1 MYFRK
6 IAPIVLL
13 GGFILVSCSVNQVQ
27 AVTSGDTSSNSESV
41 ALASSSDMLSSSS
54 SSSSSSSQD
63 IIKTDKEKTK
73 ADEATVHA
81 DSALGPGYYGNTV
94 KANQSFSAML
104 RSNLMTRGNYVD
116 DFLNQIKQG
125 TINTWTTH
133 QVLPSISAAQAIL
146 ESAWGQSTLA
156 TSAHNLFGIKGD
168 YNGQYVIMR
177 TQEYVNG
184 QYIYIDAPFRKYP
197 DVASSIADHGTF
209 LNVNSRYSN
218 LLGVTDYRTVAQL
231 LQADGYA
238 TAPTYA
244 SSLIRII
251 EQYHLYDW
259 DKEAFNQGKYGSLD
273 RFDTLNGQFNA
284 FGWSIDSDSVGKP
297 YSYVFALD
305 AKTNNEIARWPIAR
319 RHRPDVG
326 NAYPTI
332 SGSSNSGFGI
342 FTDMPASL
350 FGKQVKLMV
359 RYSSDTRG
367 NYGST
372 DYNFDNVLNISPQG
386 TLGSLDVL
394 RQQGKSIYAFG
405 WHIGRYTQSTP
416 YRFMFIM
423 DAKTH
428 TEIARTR
435 IDNFTRNDVAK
446 VYPDFSNANLG
457 GFNVNM
463 PITDKMSGK
472 SVYTIVRYTDDPRGN
487 GNTIDYSSPTQ
498 ITIK

>member
-1 MYFRK
+1 
-6 IAPIVLL
+6 
-13 GGFILVSCSVNQVQ
+13 
-27 AVTSGDTSSNSESV
+27 
-41 ALASSSDMLSSSS
+41 
-54 SSSSSSSQD
+54 
-63 IIKTDKEKTK
+63 
-73 ADEATVHA
+73 
-81 DSALGPGYYGNTV
+81 
-94 KANQSFSAML
+94 
-104 RSNLMTRGNYVD
+104 
-116 DFLNQIKQG
+116 
-125 TINTWTTH
+125 
-133 QVLPSISAAQAIL
+133 
-146 ESAWGQSTLA
+146 
-156 TSAHNLFGIKGD
+156 
-168 YNGQYVIMR
+168 
-177 TQEYVNG
+177 
-184 QYIYIDAPFRKYP
+184 
-197 DVASSIADHGTF
+197 
-209 LNVNSRYSN
+209 
-218 LLGVTDYRTVAQL
+218 
-231 LQADGYA
+231 
-238 TAPTYA
+238 
-244 SSLIRII
+244 
-251 EQYHLYDW
+251 
-259 DKEAFNQGKYGSLD
+259 
-273 RFDTLNGQFNA
+273 
-284 FGWSIDSDSVGKP
+284 
-297 YSYVFALD
+297 
-305 AKTNNEIARWPIAR
+305 
-319 RHRPDVG
+319 
-326 NAYPTI
+326 
-332 SGSSNSGFGI
+332 
-342 FTDMPASL
+342 
-350 FGKQVKLMV
+350 MV